1 MHLAAAGVWLL
12 AGCSL
17 VVGGD
22 PTIVCKNDEGCP
34 SDSRCAKG
42 TGTCI
47 ANANACTDTSCGAT
61 QRCDESTLTCVDV
74 EATEPDAEA
83 EPDASEAD
91 ADSGRRSDGEA
102 GPPVVRIGDRCTS
115 QAGCAR
121 ILADKDTVPG
131 ICASEPLTG
140 FDTPSF
146 CTKHCCETSDC
157 PSQYFCEHGPNA
169 GRYCVPF
176 GADTRAAPTGTKL
189 GGASCTS
196 HAECITG
203 NCDAADPAVPAV
215 KTCIDTCCNDG
226 DCEAG
231 LVCGLRDGD
240 TLQWI
245 CRTAL
250 PGGGNANAD
259 CSITGPEGC
268 KSGAC
273 YGGADAF
280 CTASCCSN
288 ASCTTL
294 GLNRCVSGSTEAGT
308 SRVNICADA
317 AGSLFAP
324 GATCA
329 SDSQCASNI
338 CAGLKCAA
346 TCCTNTDCG
355 GDTPCIADGVEPRPH
370 CAAN

>member
-1 MHLAAAGVWLL
+1 MHLAAAGIWLL

-17 VVGGD
+17 AVGGD
-22 PTIVCKNDEGCP
+22 PTIVCKNDDGCP
-34 SDSRCAKG
+34 ADSRCATG
-42 TGTCI
+42 TSTCI
-47 ANANACTDTSCGAT
+47 ATSQACTDESCDKS
-61 QRCDESTLTCVDV
+61 QRCDARTLTCIASDV
-74 EATEPDAEA
+74 TEPDADG
-83 EPDASEAD
+83 EPDASETD
-91 ADSGRRSDGEA
+91 ADGGRRPDVEA
-102 GPPVVRIGDRCTS
+102 GPPVVGIGDRCTS
-115 QAGCAR
+115 QAGCAL
-121 ILADKDTVPG
+121 IVAGKDTLPG

-157 PSQYFCEHGPNA
+157 PPRYFCEHGPNA

-176 GADTRAAPTGTKL
+176 GADTRPAPTGNKP
-189 GGASCTS
+189 GGAGCITA
-196 HAECITG
+196 AECLTG
-203 NCDAADPAVPAV
+203 NCDAAVPTAPAV
-215 KTCIDTCCNDG
+215 KTCIDTCCNDD

-231 LVCGLRDGD
+231 LVCGLRDGN

-245 CRTAL
+245 CRTPLA
-250 PGGGNANAD
+250 GGGDVNDD
-259 CSITGPEGC
+259 CSASGPEGC

-273 YGGADAF
+273 YGGLDAF

-294 GLNRCVSGSTEAGT
+294 GLNRCVSGSTQAGT

-317 AGSLFAP
+317 AGALLAP

-338 CAGLKCAA
+338 CASLKCAA
-346 TCCTNTDCG
+346 TCCTDADCG
-355 GDTPCIADGVEPRPH
+355 NTPCIADGVEPRPH